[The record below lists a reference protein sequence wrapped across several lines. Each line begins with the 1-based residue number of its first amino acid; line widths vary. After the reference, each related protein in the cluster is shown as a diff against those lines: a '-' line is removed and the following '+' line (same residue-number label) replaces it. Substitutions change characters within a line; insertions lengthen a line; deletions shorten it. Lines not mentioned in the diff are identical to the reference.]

1 VKLSLLR
8 PTVLDNNGMHCHPE
22 QRNCKNDFK
31 DVRDL
36 PYCERSDL
44 PYFDGEKR
52 RCRLWDENTLVA
64 RNSGGEMVI
73 ATHVQEQDQERVC
86 DGSAE
91 EDTNC
96 PVTFSTKLRAEYFTA
111 DVESFSLV
119 IAHSMRTPKFVP
131 ELDMSVLS
139 HGLEVCVTGQVV
151 NESIIDYQ
159 ARVASEEGAPV
170 PPSPSPAEEVSPKER
185 LLSDEADSE
194 KLTEKVKVA
203 SEKAARS
210 VYRKVM
216 EHMSKMK
223 EKTVCDTFK
232 SNSSLYTTALGGSF
246 DVFRLGTLFAVNNI
260 SLDDPAPGMVRSRRL
275 AGSCFVLTIEYWNA
289 EPWKSWISAF
299 FVDIPIKYKFH
310 LTEIP
315 VNDFS
320 VRDAYYANGWMGK
333 DRVTV
338 QKHGIRLVVMM
349 TGSVGSWD
357 FVSILLLCSAAMS
370 TIFLS
375 EKLVYFF
382 VKFFPFESML
392 EEDIDGKKVDFRG
405 AFVEEFVP
413 VTKWWE
419 DNKPKYQQIPTSAPG
434 TVGFT
439 KVMPE

>member
-1 VKLSLLR
+1 
-8 PTVLDNNGMHCHPE
+8 
-22 QRNCKNDFK
+22 
-31 DVRDL
+31 
-36 PYCERSDL
+36 
-44 PYFDGEKR
+44 
-52 RCRLWDENTLVA
+52 
-64 RNSGGEMVI
+64 
-73 ATHVQEQDQERVC
+73 
-86 DGSAE
+86 
-91 EDTNC
+91 
-96 PVTFSTKLRAEYFTA
+96 
-111 DVESFSLV
+111 
-119 IAHSMRTPKFVP
+119 
-131 ELDMSVLS
+131 
-139 HGLEVCVTGQVV
+139 
-151 NESIIDYQ
+151 
-159 ARVASEEGAPV
+159 
-170 PPSPSPAEEVSPKER
+170 
-185 LLSDEADSE
+185 
-194 KLTEKVKVA
+194 
-203 SEKAARS
+203 
-210 VYRKVM
+210 M

-223 EKTVCDTFK
+223 ETTVCDTFK
-232 SNSSLYTTALGGSF
+232 SNASLYTTALGGSF

-275 AGSCFVLTIEYWNA
+275 AGSCFILTIHYWNA

-315 VNDFS
+315 VNDFF

-375 EKLVYFF
+375 EKFVYFF

-405 AFVEEFVP
+405 AFVEEFIP